1 MMSLEVHSAPELQIQ
16 ELSGIIRAFLD
27 HGGLIG
33 LGCNTFSLPK
43 SREIKDARFLMAFI
57 QVQYFSKCCLFVDHT
72 VDCRKE
78 PS

>member
-27 HGGLIG
+27 NGGLIG

-43 SREIKDARFLMAFI
+43 SRETKDETASHGPVRRSFNRSDF
-57 QVQYFSKCCLFVDHT
+57 T
-72 VDCRKE
+72 N
-78 PS
+78 

>member
-27 HGGLIG
+27 NGGLIG

-57 QVQYFSKCCLFVDHT
+57 QVQYFSNAAHL
-72 VDCRKE
+72 
-78 PS
+78 